1 VDLDLMHIASR
12 TLVLVAAFSLIACHT
27 ARAQERPFQFTVTA
41 PTNAEPQAATVEYGV
56 GVGRHDFVSG
66 VERGVEQ
73 QVNLQAD
80 LTHGLRFVGGF
91 AVALDEAPN
100 GTSSSAYAELL
111 VNVLHANSGRS
122 NLAVGG
128 GILHEYTGTDVL
140 RGRIAAGHDFAM
152 SRLHANVLFEKPLG
166 TATTTGTTTG
176 TTTRRDSLD
185 LITSVGWLVQATRT
199 LHVGV
204 EAIGEDLEGFWEA
217 EEAEGGARLLIGPS
231 LYVQPPGKHWRLG
244 ISGGP
249 VIRATRS
256 DLQSGAPRDLPQGG
270 FAIRTSLGY
279 LF

>member
-1 VDLDLMHIASR
+1 MRGITPR
-12 TLVLVAAFSLIACHT
+12 TLIIGVAVIGCSIM
-27 ARAQERPFQFTVTA
+27 ARAVYAQEKPFQFTITA
-41 PTNAEPQAATVEYGV
+41 PSSTEHGATVDYGV
-56 GVGRHDFVSG
+56 GVGEHDFVSG

-80 LTHGLRFVGGF
+80 LTRGLRFVGGF
-91 AVALDEAPN
+91 SVALDQEPN

-111 VNVLHANSGRS
+111 VNVLHAQQGRS

-128 GILHEYTGTDVL
+128 GILHEYTGIDVL
-140 RGRIAAGHDFAM
+140 RGRIAAGHDFAG
-152 SRLHANVLFEKPLG
+152 SRLHANRLFEHPLG
-166 TATTTGTTTG
+166 NSTSVVP
-176 TTTRRDSLD
+176 RDSLD
-185 LITSVGWLVQATRT
+185 LITSVGWMVQATPA

-231 LYVQPPGKHWRLG
+231 LYVQPPGRHWRLG
-244 ISGGP
+244 VSGGP

-256 DLQSGAPRDLPQGG
+256 DLQSGAPRDLPSGG

>member
-1 VDLDLMHIASR
+1 MSTR
-12 TLVLVAAFSLIACHT
+12 TLVLLAALNLIVCHP

-41 PTNAEPQAATVEYGV
+41 PTATESQPTATVEYGV

-91 AVALDEAPN
+91 AVALDEEPN
-100 GTSSSAYAELL
+100 GTGSSAYAELL
-111 VNVLHANSGRS
+111 VNVLHAQGGRF

-140 RGRIAAGHDFAM
+140 RGRVAVGHDFAM
-152 SRLHANVLFEKPLG
+152 SRLHANLLFEKPLG
-166 TATTTGTTTG
+166 TSPVP
-176 TTTRRDSLD
+176 RDSLD
-185 LITSVGWLVQATRT
+185 LITSVGWLVQASRS

-204 EAIGEDLEGFWEA
+204 EAIGEDLEGFWDP

-231 LYVQPPGKHWRLG
+231 LYVQPPGRHWRVG
-244 ISGGP
+244 VSGGP